1 MRKKYLLKTSLLAI
15 AMGAVFAQTPAP
27 EKVAFEVASI
37 KPAEPPVP
45 GRGMMMGSNGGPGS
59 KDPGIYRCT
68 NCNLPM
74 LITQA
79 YDIKYFQLTY
89 PKWMDDVRFEINA
102 KVPQGA
108 TKAQLRLMLQDL
120 LAERFKLALHHDTKE
135 MQVYDLVVAKGGP
148 KLIEHVDKKEE
159 AEDAAPPA
167 RGGGRGPNL
176 DADGYPIIPR
186 TCKGCIMIVGSG
198 KARMSLQDSTIQD
211 LVDMLAGQV
220 NKIVYDA
227 TGLKG
232 KYDISIT
239 YQQQMGAMR
248 GGPGGPPPPPA
259 SNSAGP
265 LDSDSDMGIPL
276 VGAIQPQLG
285 LRLEAKKGPVDMIVI
300 DHAEKAPTE
309 N

>member
-1 MRKKYLLKTSLLAI
+1 MRKKHLLKTNFLTITI
-15 AMGAVFAQTPAP
+15 AMGAFAQTPAP
-27 EKVAFEVASI
+27 EKAAFEVASI
-37 KPAEPPVP
+37 KPSEPPVP
-45 GRGMMMGSNGGPGS
+45 GRGMMMGSNGGPGT

-74 LITQA
+74 MIAQA
-79 YDIKYFQLTY
+79 YDIKFFQLTY

-102 KVPQGA
+102 KVPAGA

-148 KLIEHVDKKEE
+148 KLVEHVDKKEE
-159 AEDAAPPA
+159 TEDTAPP

-176 DADGYPIIPR
+176 DGDGYPIIPKS
-186 TCKGCIMIVGSG
+186 CKGCIMMVGSG
-198 KARMSLQDSTIQD
+198 KARMSLQDSTMAD
-211 LVDMLAGQV
+211 LVDMLASQV

-232 KYDISIT
+232 KYDISLT
-239 YQQQMGAMR
+239 YQMQMGGPR
-248 GGPGGPPPPPA
+248 GGGAAAAPERP
-259 SNSAGP
+259 S
-265 LDSDSDMGIPL
+265 DVDSDMGIPL

-285 LRLEAKKGPVDMIVI
+285 LRLESKKGPVDMLVI

>member
-1 MRKKYLLKTSLLAI
+1 MPKKHLLKTSLLTI
-15 AMGAVFAQTPAP
+15 AMGATFAQTPAP
-27 EKVAFEVASI
+27 EKAAFEVASI
-37 KPAEPPVP
+37 KPSEPPVP

-59 KDPGIYRCT
+59 NDPGRYRCT

-74 LITQA
+74 IITQA
-79 YDIKYFQLTY
+79 YDIKHFQLNY
-89 PKWMDDVRFEINA
+89 PKWMDDARFEINA

-120 LAERFKLALHHDTKE
+120 LGERFKITLHHETKE

-148 KLIEHVDKKEE
+148 KLVEHVDKKEE
-159 AEDAAPPA
+159 AVEDGPPPPG
-167 RGGGRGPNL
+167 RGRGPNL

-186 TCKGCIMIVGSG
+186 SCKGCIMMVASG
-198 KARMSLQDSTIQD
+198 KARMSLQDSTIAE
-211 LVDMLAGQV
+211 LAEMVSEQV

-232 KYDISIT
+232 KYDISLT
-239 YQQQMGAMR
+239 YQMQRNGPNGGGAAAAAER
-248 GGPGGPPPPPA
+248 P
-259 SNSAGP
+259 S
-265 LDSDSDMGIPL
+265 DVDSDMGIPL

-285 LRLEAKKGPVDMIVI
+285 LKLESKKGPVDMIVI
-300 DHAEKAPTE
+300 DHAEKTPTE